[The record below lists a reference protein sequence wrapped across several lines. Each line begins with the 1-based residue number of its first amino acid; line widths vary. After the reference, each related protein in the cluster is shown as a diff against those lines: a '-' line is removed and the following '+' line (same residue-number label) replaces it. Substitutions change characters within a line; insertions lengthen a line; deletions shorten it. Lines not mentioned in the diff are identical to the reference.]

1 MKYLNTTQKIVIPD
15 NVTVRIKSRIV
26 TVKGPRG
33 EIIKD
38 ISHMPLDISIVDSDK
53 SAGKKEV
60 SITRWFVNYKG
71 RALVKTAG
79 GIFKNLF
86 NGVTRGFR
94 YKMRCVNAHFPI
106 KIFISKD
113 KKSVEFKN
121 FLGGAQIK
129 TVILKP
135 GVTISLGT
143 KLKDEIILE
152 GVDVDYVSQSAALI
166 NQCVNV
172 GDKDVRK
179 FLDGIYVS
187 EKTFLDADDEQ

>member
-1 MKYLNTTQKIVIPD
+1 MKYLNTTQKVLIPD
-15 NVTVRIKSRIV
+15 DVTVRIKSRVIV
-26 TVKGPRG
+26 VKGPRG
-33 EIIKD
+33 EITKD
-38 ISHMPLDISIVDSDK
+38 ISHMPLDINIVDSTK
-53 SAGKKEV
+53 FPGKKEV
-60 SITRWFVNYKG
+60 SIARWFVNYKG

-79 GIFKNLF
+79 GVFKNMFL
-86 NGVTRGFR
+86 GVTRGFR

-106 KIFISKD
+106 KTFIADD

-121 FLGGAQIK
+121 FLGGAQAK

-135 GVTISLGT
+135 GVTMFMGK
-143 KLKDEIILE
+143 KLKDELVVE
-152 GVDVDYVSQSAALI
+152 GVDVDYVSQSCALI

-187 EKTFLDADDEQ
+187 EKTFQDEDVAE